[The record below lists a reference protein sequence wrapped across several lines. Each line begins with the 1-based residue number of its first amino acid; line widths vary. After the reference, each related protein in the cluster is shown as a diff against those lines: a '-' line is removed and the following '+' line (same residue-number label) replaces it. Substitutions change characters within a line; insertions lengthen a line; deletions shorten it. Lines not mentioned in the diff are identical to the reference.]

1 MGAIIL
7 GAALVFQ
14 GYAIVTQI
22 ETHSLLPPQFGNF
35 PANRVFLEEQTEKDE
50 FAFAVV
56 GDTKSVGT
64 FERITEDL
72 KRRPLDFVVLLGDC
86 SYNGR
91 EEDHRY
97 FRAECA
103 TEYAMPFPVFYVVGN
118 HDVSPDGFPIGRFE
132 QTYGPSIFSFE
143 YQQCLFI
150 VLRILDPPFSNE
162 ESIRFLRR
170 FTEVPREKYR
180 HRFVFMHI
188 PPPVSSDFIAE
199 KFIPVPRSNDL
210 EDRFEKL
217 AIVEVWPWMAQH
229 RALTILLDL
238 LGLMILLMI
247 LKPDILPMFR
257 KGAESKS
264 V

>member
-247 LKPDILPMFR
+247 LMER
-257 KGAESKS
+257 
-264 V
+264 